1 MTGKRGAIA
10 GGAAL
15 LAALVLMLD
24 VLPSSAQ
31 VSPPPIATEFLT
43 ERAVFTDDVD
53 TKFKI
58 KMDGRKTTVVK
69 DKNPS
74 RTVVARFTVQPGAQ
88 FPWHSH
94 PGPVIV
100 NVVQGELTY
109 LPSSDCVERTYGAGT
124 AFVDPGHGHT
134 HTAWNATGGVTVFV
148 ATFFAAPATGPL
160 LIPASQ
166 GCP

>member
-58 KMDGRKTTVVK
+58 KMDGRKTTVVRDK
-69 DKNPS
+69 DPS
-74 RTVVARFTVQPGAQ
+74 RTVVARFTVQPGAR

-109 LPSSDCVERTYGAGT
+109 LPSSDCVERKYGAGT

>member
-58 KMDGRKTTVVK
+58 KMEGRKTTVVRDK
-69 DKNPS
+69 DPS

-109 LPSSDCVERTYGAGT
+109 LPSSDCVERKYGAGT

>member
-1 MTGKRGAIA
+1 MRRKRGAVA

-15 LAALVLMLD
+15 IAVLTLVLALN
-24 VLPSSAQ
+24 VLPSAAQ
-31 VSPPPIATEFLT
+31 TPPIATEFLSG
-43 ERAVFTDDVD
+43 RAVFTDDVA

-58 KMDGRKTTVVK
+58 KMDGRKTVVVR

-94 PGPVIV
+94 RGPVVV

-109 LPSSDCVERTYGAGT
+109 LPSHDCVERKYAAGT

-134 HTAWNATGGVTVFV
+134 HTARNATGGVTVFV
-148 ATFFAAPATGPL
+148 ATFFAAPAEGPL
-160 LIPASQ
+160 LIPASP
-166 GCP
+166 GCS

>member
-109 LPSSDCVERTYGAGT
+109 LPSSDCVERKYGAGT